1 MSRCLLR
8 RQLFA
13 STCSTNGERKHWI
26 RSPLLM
32 AYSVLFTMQWM
43 LRFMWAFKW
52 LQPGRHVFSNACI
65 LHLRSHVHNFNS
77 IGWLCLCPKKERA
90 REVLKNSHFF
100 TALTSLNNQL
110 LPFLWKEADHC
121 VLQATK
127 EICLLLCF
135 CLLLCTK
142 KRFKMMS
149 KHPLST
155 SSKLTKIWA
164 DHVQEAQKTLSFT
177 E

>member
-1 MSRCLLR
+1 MLVKKTTVCFNLQHKWRKEALDQISTSDGLLSSVHYAADLKVHVSI
-8 RQLFA
+8 QV
-13 STCSTNGERKHWI
+13 TTTRK
-26 RSPLLM
+26 
-32 AYSVLFTMQWM
+32 T
-43 LRFMWAFKW
+43 
-52 LQPGRHVFSNACI
+52 HVFSNACI